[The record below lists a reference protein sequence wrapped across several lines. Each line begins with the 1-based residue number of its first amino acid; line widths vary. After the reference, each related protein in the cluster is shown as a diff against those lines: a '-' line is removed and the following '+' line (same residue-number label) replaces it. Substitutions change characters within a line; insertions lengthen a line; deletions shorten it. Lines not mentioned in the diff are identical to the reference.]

1 MQGSKKIHFHSFDAF
16 RFFAFFKVFIFHL
29 PLFAVTADLPF
40 KAFFYDHI
48 KHGGGVGVSF
58 FFVLSGFLITYILT
72 YEKLNTNR
80 INLKLFFVR
89 RAFRIWP
96 LFYLVVIMALLIP
109 TDFAQS
115 IGFHT
120 NWGGYDP
127 DWRFSLT
134 FTENYKSIIMDNGP
148 RTTPLS
154 VFWSLC
160 IEEHFYILWMVVFFF
175 IRRKVIPYFLII
187 SVFAAWTMRI
197 MEPALFHNE
206 NVTTNELFSNLDYF
220 AISGLL
226 GYMVATNYK
235 SVEDFVMK
243 IPFSFRIGYVA
254 FILLVLYYQKA
265 LFLHDVWSLNIFK
278 HTIFSL
284 LFAGLLLI
292 FIPKTGQLKISETN
306 IFTRLGKISYGLYVY
321 HLIWIHV
328 LVKIFR
334 NNEIVLDNWLLFF
347 GFAAATLIATIIT
360 SYLSYHYFEMPI
372 LKLRERYFPNN

>member
-1 MQGSKKIHFHSFDAF
+1 MEGSKKIHFHSFDAF
-16 RFFAFFKVFIFHL
+16 RFFAFFKVFIFHI
-29 PLFAVTADLPF
+29 PLFVATADVSF
-40 KAFFYDHI
+40 KSFYYDHI
-48 KHGGGVGVSF
+48 RHGGGVGVSF

-72 YEKLNTNR
+72 HEKLKTKR
-80 INLKLFFVR
+80 INIKRFFVR

-96 LFYLVVIMALLIP
+96 LFYLVVIMALLMPEDI
-109 TDFAQS
+109 AQA

-134 FTENYKSIIMDNGP
+134 FTENYKSIMMDTGP

-175 IRRKVIPYFLII
+175 LRRKWIPVFLIS
-187 SVFAAWTMRI
+187 SVFVAIILRCF
-197 MEPALFHNE
+197 EFQLYQNE
-206 NVTTNELFSNLDYF
+206 NVTTHELFSNLDYF

-226 GYMVATNYK
+226 GYMVAVNYER
-235 SVEDFVMK
+235 VANFVQS
-243 IPFSFRIGYVA
+243 IPLAVRIGYIGFVLL
-254 FILLVLYYQKA
+254 ILFFQKDLFVNDL
-265 LFLHDVWSLNIFK
+265 LFLNIIK
-278 HTIFSL
+278 HTIFSVI
-284 LFAGLLLI
+284 FACLLLI
-292 FIPKTGQLKISETN
+292 FIPQKGQLRISDKH

-334 NNEIVLDNWLLFF
+334 NNEILLDNW
-347 GFAAATLIATIIT
+347 GIYAVFAILTFTATVIT
-360 SYLSYHYFEMPI
+360 SYLSYHFFEMPI
-372 LKLRERYFPNN
+372 LKLRERFFPNN